1 MREHFNLVSVELKWL
16 NLSVHSDGLY
26 FQSDM
31 QGDVP
36 LRNGAMEAFLE
47 GIDKK
52 HKFAVV

>member
-52 HKFAVV
+52 HKFAAV